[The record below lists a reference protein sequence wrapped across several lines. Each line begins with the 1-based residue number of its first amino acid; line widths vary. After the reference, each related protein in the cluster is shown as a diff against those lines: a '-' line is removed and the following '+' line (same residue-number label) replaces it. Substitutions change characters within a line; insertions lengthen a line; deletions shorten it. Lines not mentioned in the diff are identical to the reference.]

1 MSRFSLTKPVVAL
14 KRRPRKVIIGDPG
27 VGKTT
32 FAANAPNV
40 VIIACE
46 QGADALPVRRLPTEG
61 KCESWDEVIH
71 AVEVASDPSVVDW
84 IAIDTVTAAHQL
96 ASDFVCKRDFDGL
109 WVSERGNAGYNA
121 YGQGAKA
128 TASEF
133 RRLIIALD
141 EAWQKGIGILMLCHT
156 GMIKCPNALGA
167 DYHAFAGEMEKDT
180 WKLILSWADQ
190 VGHACKDERAVKR
203 DGETK
208 HKLTSLGAERWLVY
222 DEGSGRQTKCRAG
235 FEMPSRILFS
245 WDEYETHLGA
255 DVLTP
260 MVTQIVD
267 LLNQVNPDSRSAVIR
282 RLGTDPT
289 PDAFR
294 QLGKAKL
301 ASLLNWLMA
310 KTVKED

>member
-1 MSRFSLTKPVVAL
+1 MTRFSLDQKAVAI
-14 KRRPRKVIIGDPG
+14 KRRPRKAIIGDPG

-61 KCESWDEVIH
+61 KCESWEEVLH
-71 AVEVASDPSVVDW
+71 AVEVASNPESVDW

-96 ASDFVCKRDFDGL
+96 ASEHVCKRDFDGI
-109 WVSERGNAGYNA
+109 WTSQRGQAGYNA
-121 YGQGAKA
+121 FAQGART
-128 TASEF
+128 TAVEF
-133 RRLIIALD
+133 RRLIDALYR
-141 EAWQKGIGILMLCHT
+141 AWQQGIGILMLCHT
-156 GMIKCPNALGA
+156 GMIKCANALGA
-167 DYHAFAGEMEKDT
+167 DYYAFAGEMEKQT
-180 WKLILSWADQ
+180 WQLICSWADQ
-190 VGHACKDERAVKR
+190 VGHACKDERAIKR

-208 HKLTSLGAERWLVY
+208 HKLTSLGTERWLVY

-245 WDEYETHLGA
+245 WDEYQAHLNA

-260 MVTQIVD
+260 MISQVMD
-267 LLNQVNPDSRSAVIR
+267 LLNQVTPDARSVVIR

-294 QLGKAKL
+294 KLGKNKL
-301 ASLLNWLMA
+301 TQLLNWLMA
-310 KTVKED
+310 KKED

>member
-1 MSRFSLTKPVVAL
+1 MTRFTLDQPIVAQR
-14 KRRPRKVIIGDPG
+14 RRPRKVLFGDPG

-61 KCESWDEVIH
+61 KCESWEEVLQ
-71 AVEVASDPSVVDW
+71 AVEVATNPEVVDW

-96 ASDFVCKRDFDGL
+96 AAEHVCKRDFDGV
-109 WVSERGNAGYNA
+109 WTTSRGQAGYTA
-121 YGQGAKA
+121 FAQGART
-128 TASEF
+128 TAVEF
-133 RRLIIALD
+133 RRLIDALD
-141 EAWQKGIGILMLCHT
+141 KAWQQGIGVLMLCHT
-156 GMIKCPNALGA
+156 GMIKCANALGA
-167 DYHAFAGEMEKDT
+167 DYYSFAGEMEKQT
-180 WKLILSWADQ
+180 WQVLCSWADQ

-235 FEMPSRILFS
+235 FEMPSKILFS
-245 WDEYETHLGA
+245 WDEYETHLSA

-260 MVTQIVD
+260 VISQVMD
-267 LLNQVNPDSRSAVIR
+267 LLNQVNPDSRSAVIK
-282 RLGTDPT
+282 RLGSDPT

-294 QLGKAKL
+294 QLGKTKL
-301 ASLLNWLMA
+301 TSLLNWLMA
-310 KTVKED
+310 KKED